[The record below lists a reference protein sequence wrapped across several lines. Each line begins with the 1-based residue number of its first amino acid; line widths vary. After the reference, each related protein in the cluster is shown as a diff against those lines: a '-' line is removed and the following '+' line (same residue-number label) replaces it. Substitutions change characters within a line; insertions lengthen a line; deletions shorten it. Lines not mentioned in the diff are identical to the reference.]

1 MKSFRQRV
9 LKRQKLN
16 TLVDLLRR
24 NTGVNHTNRP
34 FQLVPLPA
42 NAFRLAENIL
52 LQHAATFDIGPNDAL
67 HLAIV
72 KQLPL
77 TPSPILV
84 TSDRSMQHIGGR
96 LGIGIYDP
104 EMEWNSN
111 PGVQSEALLKLF
123 LDTWIRDSWIQE
135 QEDVMKLAS
144 HIPKR
149 YNLTDQISFVPQS
162 SCKKMNVW

>member
-1 MKSFRQRV
+1 MNNLTPARYYFDTNALLKYYNDEKGRLPIRRLVANSPQPILVSPLTLLECHGVLMKSFRQRV

-42 NAFRLAENIL
+42 DAFRLAENIL
-52 LQHAATFDIGPNDAL
+52 LQHAATFDIGSNDAL

-77 TPSPILV
+77 TPGPILV
-84 TSDRSMQHIGGR
+84 TSDHSMQKIGER
-96 LGIGIYDP
+96 LGIAIYDP
-104 EMEWNSN
+104 EME
-111 PGVQSEALLKLF
+111 
-123 LDTWIRDSWIQE
+123 
-135 QEDVMKLAS
+135 
-144 HIPKR
+144 
-149 YNLTDQISFVPQS
+149 
-162 SCKKMNVW
+162 

>member
-1 MKSFRQRV
+1 MNNLTPALYYFDTNALLKYYNDEKGRLSIRRLVANSPQPILVSPLTLLECHGVLMKSFRQRV

-104 EMEWNSN
+104 EME
-111 PGVQSEALLKLF
+111 
-123 LDTWIRDSWIQE
+123 
-135 QEDVMKLAS
+135 
-144 HIPKR
+144 
-149 YNLTDQISFVPQS
+149 
-162 SCKKMNVW
+162 

>member
-1 MKSFRQRV
+1 MNNLTPARYYFDTNALLKYYNDEKGRLPIRRLVANSPQPILVSPLTLLECHGVLMKSYRQRV

-34 FQLVPLPA
+34 FQLVPLPD
-42 NAFRLAENIL
+42 NVFRLAENIL
-52 LQHAATFDIGPNDAL
+52 LQQAATFDIGANDAL

-77 TPSPILV
+77 IPSPILV

-96 LGIGIYDP
+96 LGITIYDP
-104 EMEWNSN
+104 EME
-111 PGVQSEALLKLF
+111 
-123 LDTWIRDSWIQE
+123 
-135 QEDVMKLAS
+135 
-144 HIPKR
+144 
-149 YNLTDQISFVPQS
+149 
-162 SCKKMNVW
+162 

>member
-1 MKSFRQRV
+1 MNNLTPARYYFDTNALLKYYNDEKGRLPLRRLVANSPQPILVSPLTLLECHGVLMKSYRQRV

-34 FQLVPLPA
+34 FQLVLLPED
-42 NAFRLAENIL
+42 AFRLAENIL
-52 LQHAATFDIGPNDAL
+52 LQQAATFDIGANDAL

-96 LGIGIYDP
+96 LGITIYDP
-104 EMEWNSN
+104 EME
-111 PGVQSEALLKLF
+111 
-123 LDTWIRDSWIQE
+123 
-135 QEDVMKLAS
+135 
-144 HIPKR
+144 
-149 YNLTDQISFVPQS
+149 
-162 SCKKMNVW
+162 